1 MPSRQNAIVYVPVT
15 RKIRPIAV
23 VAAFVIIFIRQKN
36 LIIFTARFAR
46 MDFSIIAGLD
56 IFIPT
61 IQAAIMRMM
70 IIPQAVIVL
79 SVFLLNW
86 LSSRLVY

>member
-1 MPSRQNAIVYVPVT
+1 
-15 RKIRPIAV
+15 
-23 VAAFVIIFIRQKN
+23 
-36 LIIFTARFAR
+36 